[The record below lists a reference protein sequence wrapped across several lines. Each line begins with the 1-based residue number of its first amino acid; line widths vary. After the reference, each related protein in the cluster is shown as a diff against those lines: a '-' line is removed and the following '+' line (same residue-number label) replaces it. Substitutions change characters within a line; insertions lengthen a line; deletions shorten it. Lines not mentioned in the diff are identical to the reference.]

1 MDFLNNL
8 NPPQKK
14 AVEHTDGPLLIL
26 AGAGSGKTR
35 VITCRI
41 ANLIFSKGV
50 SPSNILAVTFTNKA
64 AAEMKERICKVWNA
78 ESGMRNE
85 KPHPTV
91 SLNGLWIGTFHSV
104 CLRLL
109 RRHGSILGFRS
120 DFYIYDKSDQMDIV
134 RECVKELNIN
144 DEIYPVNSLSNR
156 VSHLKNRLITP
167 DEFSKTSK
175 GFGMD
180 DKVSKVYRLYQ
191 EKLLSRH
198 AMDFDD
204 LIMKCVELFETNE
217 EMCRKYQEAF
227 RYVLVDEYQDTNAAQ
242 YKLIRRLTDRHQNL
256 CVVGD
261 DDQSIY
267 RFRGAE
273 LQNILSFEAD
283 FPSATVIRLE
293 QNYRST
299 GSILNIAGTV
309 IEKNAGRHVKKLW
322 TDNPEGEP
330 VDYRRTDDEREEA
343 KYVARCI
350 KSMMKSGRKGSDFAI
365 LYRTNAQSRIL
376 EEIMIE
382 SGIPY
387 IIVGGLK
394 FYERKEIRDIM
405 AYVKASLHPE
415 DDINL
420 RRIIN
425 VPHRGIGAVT
435 IRSVEEHAGKYR
447 VSLYDGV
454 LRLSSVNPR
463 LKGFSDI
470 IERLRK
476 MVCDLSPSE
485 FVKSLFDVTG
495 YIGALKKDEK
505 GEDRIENVM
514 ELLAAVKRYEERM
527 PGMDICGFL
536 DEASLFSSS
545 DDPELKSPENVALM
559 TLHSAKGLEF
569 PVVFITGLE
578 EGMLPHAGSMNNAEE
593 IEEERRLCY
602 VGITRAREKLHIT
615 SAKRRN
621 IFGQLMDRTES
632 RFIRDIRGNAKI
644 RIENDKP
651 HVYNKPVCR
660 EAIGM
665 PNISWAAGRFKA
677 GDRVS
682 HQLWGVG
689 VVERSEGRGEEE
701 KVVVRFNSVGSK
713 QLAVKF
719 ANLQSL

>member
-1 MDFLNNL
+1 M
-8 NPPQKK
+8 
-14 AVEHTDGPLLIL
+14 
-26 AGAGSGKTR
+26 
-35 VITCRI
+35 
-41 ANLIFSKGV
+41 
-50 SPSNILAVTFTNKA
+50 
-64 AAEMKERICKVWNA
+64 
-78 ESGMRNE
+78 
-85 KPHPTV
+85 
-91 SLNGLWIGTFHSV
+91 
-104 CLRLL
+104 
-109 RRHGSILGFRS
+109 
-120 DFYIYDKSDQMDIV
+120 
-134 RECVKELNIN
+134 
-144 DEIYPVNSLSNR
+144 
-156 VSHLKNRLITP
+156 
-167 DEFSKTSK
+167 
-175 GFGMD
+175 
-180 DKVSKVYRLYQ
+180 
-191 EKLLSRH
+191 
-198 AMDFDD
+198 
-204 LIMKCVELFETNE
+204 
-217 EMCRKYQEAF
+217 
-227 RYVLVDEYQDTNAAQ
+227 LVDEYQDTNAAQ
-242 YKLIRRLTDRHQNL
+242 YRLIRRLTDKHQNL

-273 LQNILSFEAD
+273 LQNILNFEAD

-299 GSILNIAGTV
+299 TSILDIAGTV
-309 IEKNAGRHVKKLW
+309 IERNAGRHVKKLW
-322 TDNPEGEP
+322 TENPEGEP
-330 VDYRRTDDEREEA
+330 VDYRRTDNEREEA

-350 KSMMKSGRKGSDFAI
+350 RSVMKNGRKGRDIAI

-382 SGIPY
+382 SCIPY

-394 FYERKEIRDIM
+394 FYERKEIKDIM

-435 IRSVEEHAGKYR
+435 LKSVEEYAGISHA
-447 VSLYDGV
+447 SLYDGV
-454 LRLSSVNPR
+454 LKLSADNPR
-463 LKGFSDI
+463 LKVFADI
-470 IERLRK
+470 IERLRGL
-476 MVCDLSPSE
+476 VRELSPSE
-485 FVKSLFDVTG
+485 FVKSLFEISG
-495 YIGALKKDEK
+495 YLDALKKDEK

-514 ELLAAVKRYEERM
+514 ELLAAVIRYEERM

-545 DDPELKSPENVALM
+545 DDPELKSSDNVALM

-578 EGMLPHAGSMNNAEE
+578 EGMLPHAGSMDNIEA

-602 VGITRAREKLHIT
+602 VGITRAREKLFIT

-621 IFGQLMDRTES
+621 IFGQLMERTES
-632 RFIRDIRGNAKI
+632 RFIRDIRGNTKI
-644 RIENDKP
+644 RIEIDSP
-651 HVYNKPVCR
+651 PMYNKPVYR
-660 EAIGM
+660 DSINT
-665 PNISWAAGRFKA
+665 PRVSWEKGRFKT

-689 VVERSEGRGEEE
+689 IVEKSEGRGEEE
-701 KVVVRFNSVGSK
+701 KVVVKFNSVGSK

>member
-1 MDFLNNL
+1 MNFLDNL

-35 VITCRI
+35 VITYRI
-41 ANLIFSKGV
+41 ANLIFNKGV

-64 AAEMKERICKVWNA
+64 AAEMKERIAGVSEA
-78 ESGMRNE
+78 VSRGAQSGAGTQM
-85 KPHPTV
+85 
-91 SLNGLWIGTFHSV
+91 SGLWIGTFHSI

-109 RRHGSILGFRS
+109 RRHGSVLGFRN
-120 DFYIYDKSDQMDIV
+120 DFYIYDKSDQMDLV

-144 DEIYPVNSLSNR
+144 DEMYPVSSLSNR

-167 DEFSKTSK
+167 DEFAKTSK

-180 DKVSKVYRLYQ
+180 DKALKVYRLYQ
-191 EKLLSRH
+191 EKLAARH

-217 EMCRKYQEAF
+217 EILRKYQEAF

-242 YKLIRRLTDRHQNL
+242 YKLIRSLTDRHQNL

-273 LQNILSFEAD
+273 LQNILNFEAD
-283 FPSATVIRLE
+283 FPSAAIVRLE

-299 GSILNIAGTV
+299 GSILDIAGVV
-309 IEKNAGRHVKKLW
+309 IEKNEGRHVKKLW
-322 TDNPEGEP
+322 TENPEGEP
-330 VDYRRTDDEREEA
+330 VDYRRTGDEREEA

-350 KSMMKSGRKGSDFAI
+350 RSMIKNGRKGRDFAI

-376 EEIMIE
+376 EEVMIE

-394 FYERKEIRDIM
+394 FYERKEIKDIM

-415 DDINL
+415 DDITL

-435 IRSVEEHAGKYR
+435 LKSVEEYADTSQ

-454 LRLSSVNPR
+454 LKLSAENPR
-463 LKGFSDI
+463 LKIFADI
-470 IERLRK
+470 MERLRGL
-476 MVCDLSPSE
+476 VSELPPSE
-485 FVKSLFDVTG
+485 FVKSLFEISG
-495 YIGALKKDEK
+495 YLESLKKDEK

-545 DDPELKSPENVALM
+545 DDPELKSSDNVTLM

-578 EGMLPHAGSMNNAEE
+578 EGMLPHAGSMDSAES

-602 VGITRAREKLHIT
+602 VGITRAREKLVLT
-615 SAKRRN
+615 SAGKMN

-632 RFIRDIRGNAKI
+632 RFIRDIRRNTKI
-644 RIENDKP
+644 RIEIDSP
-651 HVYNKPVCR
+651 PMYNKPVYR
-660 EAIGM
+660 DSINTPGV
-665 PNISWAAGRFKA
+665 SWKTGRFKA
-677 GDRVS
+677 GDRVN
-682 HQLWGVG
+682 HHLWGVG
-689 VVERSEGRGEEE
+689 VVEKSEGRGEEE
-701 KVVVRFNSVGSK
+701 KVIVKFNSVGSK

-719 ANLQSL
+719 ANLTSL

>member
-14 AVEHTDGPLLIL
+14 AVEHTEGPLLIL

-35 VITCRI
+35 VITYRI
-41 ANLIFSKGV
+41 ANLIFNKGI

-64 AAEMKERICKVWNA
+64 AEEMKERIAKVSDSVSRDVQ
-78 ESGMRNE
+78 SGSGSQI
-85 KPHPTV
+85 T
-91 SLNGLWIGTFHSV
+91 GLWIGTFHSI

-109 RRHGSILGFRS
+109 RRHGSVLGFRN
-120 DFYIYDKSDQMDIV
+120 DFYIYDKSDQMDLV

-156 VSHLKNRLITP
+156 VSHLKNRLVTP
-167 DEFSKTSK
+167 DEFAKTSK

-180 DKVSKVYRLYQ
+180 DKALKVYRLYQ
-191 EKLLSRH
+191 EKLVSRH

-204 LIMKCVELFETNE
+204 LIMKCVELLETNE
-217 EMCRKYQEAF
+217 EICRKYQEAF
-227 RYVLVDEYQDTNAAQ
+227 QYVLVDEYQDTNAAQ
-242 YKLIRRLTDRHQNL
+242 YKLIRRLTDKYQNL

-299 GSILNIAGTV
+299 TSILDIAGTV
-309 IEKNAGRHVKKLW
+309 IERNAGRHVKKLW
-322 TDNPEGEP
+322 TENPEGEP
-330 VDYRRTDDEREEA
+330 VDYHRTDDEREEA

-350 KSMMKSGRKGSDFAI
+350 RSAMKNGRKGRDIAI

-394 FYERKEIRDIM
+394 FYERREIKDIM

-435 IRSVEEHAGKYR
+435 LKSVEEYAGASHA
-447 VSLYDGV
+447 SLYDGV
-454 LRLSSVNPR
+454 LKLSADNPR
-463 LKGFSDI
+463 LKVFADI
-470 IERLRK
+470 MERLRGI
-476 MVCDLSPSE
+476 VLELSPSE
-485 FVKSLFDVTG
+485 FVKSLFEISG
-495 YIGALKKDEK
+495 YLESLKKDEK

-527 PGMDICGFL
+527 PGMDLCGFL

-545 DDPELKSPENVALM
+545 DDPELKSSDNVALM

-578 EGMLPHAGSMNNAEE
+578 EGMLPHAGSMDNTEA

-602 VGITRAREKLHIT
+602 VGITRAREKLFIT

-621 IFGQLMDRTES
+621 IFGQLMERTES
-632 RFIRDIRGNAKI
+632 RFIRDIRGNRKI
-644 RIENDKP
+644 RIEIDNP
-651 HVYNKPVCR
+651 PMYNRPVYR
-660 EAIGM
+660 D
-665 PNISWAAGRFKA
+665 NINSPRVSCGHGRFKA

-689 VVERSEGRGEEE
+689 VVEKSEGRGEEE
-701 KVVVRFNSVGSK
+701 KVVVKFNSVGSK

-719 ANLQSL
+719 ANLQTV

>member
-1 MDFLNNL
+1 MEFLNNL
-8 NPPQKK
+8 NPPQLK

-35 VITCRI
+35 VITYRI
-41 ANLIFSKGV
+41 ANLIFNKGV

-64 AAEMKERICKVWNA
+64 AGEMKERINKFQA
-78 ESGMRNE
+78 ENRHG
-85 KPHPTV
+85 T
-91 SLNGLWIGTFHSV
+91 NGLWIGTFHSI

-109 RRHGSILGFRS
+109 RRHGSVLGYRN
-120 DFYIYDKSDQMDIV
+120 DFSISDKSDQLDIV

-144 DEIYPVNSLSNR
+144 DEIYPVNSLANR

-167 DEFSKTSK
+167 DEFAKTSK
-175 GFGMD
+175 GFGVD
-180 DKVSKVYRLYQ
+180 DKALKVYRLYQ
-191 EKLLSRH
+191 EKLASRH

-204 LIMKCVELFETNE
+204 LIMKCVELFEKNQE
-217 EMCRKYQEAF
+217 LRDKYQETL
-227 RYVLVDEYQDTNAAQ
+227 RYILVDEYQDTNAAQ
-242 YKLIRRLTDRHQNL
+242 YRLIRLLSDNHQNL

-273 LQNILSFEAD
+273 LQNILSFESD

-299 GSILNIAGTV
+299 GSILGIAGTV
-309 IEKNAGRHVKKLW
+309 IERNAGRHVKRLW
-322 TDNPEGEP
+322 TENPEGEP

-350 KSMMKSGRKGSDFAI
+350 KSMIKNGRRGRDFAI
-365 LYRTNAQSRIL
+365 LYRTNAQSRII

-382 SGIPY
+382 SGLPY

-394 FYERKEIRDIM
+394 FYERKELKDII
-405 AYVKASLHPE
+405 AYINASLHPE
-415 DDINL
+415 DDVTL

-435 IRSVEEHAGKYR
+435 FKSVEEYAALHR
-447 VSLYDGV
+447 VSLYECV
-454 LRLSSVNPR
+454 LKLSPGNPK
-463 LKGFSDI
+463 LKGFIDI
-470 IERLRK
+470 MEKLRNL
-476 MVCDLSPSE
+476 VRELPTSE
-485 FVKSLFDVTG
+485 FVKLTFEITG
-495 YIGALKKDEK
+495 YMEALKKDEK

-514 ELLAAVKRYEERM
+514 DLRAAVNRYEERM

-536 DEASLFSSS
+536 NEASLFSSS
-545 DDPELKSPENVALM
+545 DDPELKSSDNVGLM

-578 EGMLPHAGSMNNAEE
+578 EGMLPHAGSMDNEEE

-602 VGITRAREKLHIT
+602 VGITRARERLFLT
-615 SAKRRN
+615 SARKRN

-644 RIENDKP
+644 RIEIDSS
-651 HVYNKPVCR
+651 HMYNKSVNR
-660 EAIGM
+660 EVI
-665 PNISWAAGRFKA
+665 NIPKVSWERGKFKT

-689 VVERSEGRGEEE
+689 VVEKSEGRGEEE
-701 KVVVRFNSVGSK
+701 KVIVKFNTVGSK
-713 QLAVKF
+713 RLAVRF
-719 ANLQSL
+719 ANLKSV

>member
-1 MDFLNNL
+1 MEFLDNL
-8 NPPQKK
+8 NPPQLK

-35 VITCRI
+35 VITYRI
-41 ANLIFSKGV
+41 ANLIFNKGV

-64 AAEMKERICKVWNA
+64 AEEMKERINKFQMENRHGV
-78 ESGMRNE
+78 
-85 KPHPTV
+85 
-91 SLNGLWIGTFHSV
+91 NGLWIGTFHSI

-109 RRHGSILGFRS
+109 RRHGSVLGYRN
-120 DFYIYDKSDQMDIV
+120 DFSISDKSDQLDIV

-144 DEIYPVNSLSNR
+144 DEIYPVNSLANR

-167 DEFSKTSK
+167 DEFAKTSK
-175 GFGMD
+175 GFGVD
-180 DKVSKVYRLYQ
+180 DKALKVYRLYQ
-191 EKLLSRH
+191 EKLASRH

-204 LIMKCVELFETNE
+204 LIMKCVELFEKNQE
-217 EMCRKYQEAF
+217 LRDKYQETL
-227 RYVLVDEYQDTNAAQ
+227 RYILVDEYQDTNAAQ
-242 YKLIRRLTDRHQNL
+242 YRLIRLLSDNHQNL

-273 LQNILSFEAD
+273 LQNILSFESD

-299 GSILNIAGTV
+299 GSILGIAGTV
-309 IEKNAGRHVKKLW
+309 IERNAGRHVKRLW
-322 TDNPEGEP
+322 TENPEGEP

-350 KSMMKSGRKGSDFAI
+350 KSMIKNGRRGRDFAI
-365 LYRTNAQSRIL
+365 LYRTNAQSRII

-382 SGIPY
+382 SGLPY

-394 FYERKEIRDIM
+394 FYERKEIKDIM
-405 AYVKASLHPE
+405 AYIKASLHPE
-415 DDINL
+415 DDVTL

-435 IRSVEEHAGKYR
+435 LKSVEEYAALHR
-447 VSLYDGV
+447 VSLYEGV
-454 LRLSSVNPR
+454 LKLSPGNPK
-463 LKGFSDI
+463 LKGFIDI
-470 IERLRK
+470 IEKLRNL
-476 MVCDLSPSE
+476 VRELPPSE
-485 FVKSLFDVTG
+485 FVKLTFEITG
-495 YIGALKKDEK
+495 YIEALKKDEK

-514 ELLAAVKRYEERM
+514 ELRAAVNRYEERM

-545 DDPELKSPENVALM
+545 DDPELKSSDNVGLM

-578 EGMLPHAGSMNNAEE
+578 EGMLPHAGSMDNEEE

-602 VGITRAREKLHIT
+602 VGITRARERLFLT
-615 SAKRRN
+615 SARKRN

-644 RIENDKP
+644 RIEIDSS
-651 HVYNKPVCR
+651 HMYNKFVNR
-660 EAIGM
+660 EVI
-665 PNISWAAGRFKA
+665 NIPKVSWERGKFKT

-689 VVERSEGRGEEE
+689 VVEKSEGRGEEE
-701 KVVVRFNSVGSK
+701 KVIVKFNTVGSK
-713 QLAVKF
+713 RLAVRF
-719 ANLQSL
+719 ANLKSV

>member
-1 MDFLNNL
+1 MNFLNNL

-14 AVEHTDGPLLIL
+14 AVEHGDGPLLIL

-35 VITCRI
+35 VITYRI
-41 ANLIFSKGV
+41 ANLICNRGV

-64 AAEMKERICKVWNA
+64 AEEMKERIAGVSVAVCRGTQ
-78 ESGMRNE
+78 SGSGSQM
-85 KPHPTV
+85 T
-91 SLNGLWIGTFHSV
+91 GLWIGTFHSI

-120 DFYIYDKSDQMDIV
+120 DFYIYDKSDQMDLV
-134 RECVKELNIN
+134 RECVRELNIN
-144 DEIYPVNSLSNR
+144 DEIYPVNSLSSR

-180 DKVSKVYRLYQ
+180 DKALKVYRLYQ
-191 EKLLSRH
+191 EKLISRH

-204 LIMKCVELFETNE
+204 LIMKCVELLETNE
-217 EMCRKYQEAF
+217 EICRKYQDEF

-242 YKLIRRLTDRHQNL
+242 YRLIRRLTDKYQNL

-273 LQNILSFEAD
+273 LQNILSFETD
-283 FPSATVIRLE
+283 FPSATIIRLE

-299 GSILNIAGTV
+299 ASILDIAGKV
-309 IEKNAGRHVKKLW
+309 IERNAGRHLKKLW
-322 TDNPEGEP
+322 TENEEGEP

-350 KSMMKSGRKGSDFAI
+350 RSMIQNGRKGRDCAI

-376 EEIMIE
+376 EEMMIE

-415 DDINL
+415 DDITL

-435 IRSVEEHAGKYR
+435 LRSVEEHA
-447 VSLYDGV
+447 VTCSSSIYDGV
-454 LRLSSVNPR
+454 LKLSAGNPR
-463 LKGFSDI
+463 LKVFSDI
-470 IERLRK
+470 IERLRIL
-476 MVCDLSPSE
+476 VRELPPSE
-485 FVKSLFDVTG
+485 FVKSLFEISG
-495 YIGALKKDEK
+495 YLDALKKDER
-505 GEDRIENVM
+505 GEDRIENIM

-536 DEASLFSSS
+536 DEASLFSSA
-545 DDPELKSPENVALM
+545 DDPELRSSDNVALM

-578 EGMLPHAGSMNNAEE
+578 EGMLPHAGSMDNMEA

-602 VGITRAREKLHIT
+602 VGITRAKEKLYIT
-615 SAKRRN
+615 SARKRN

-632 RFIRDIRGNAKI
+632 RFIRDIRGNTKI
-644 RIENDKP
+644 RIEIDSP
-651 HVYNKPVCR
+651 PMYNKPVYR
-660 EAIGM
+660 DST
-665 PNISWAAGRFKA
+665 NNHRVSWDKGRFKA

-689 VVERSEGRGEEE
+689 VVEKSEGRGEEE
-701 KVVVRFNSVGSK
+701 KVVVKFTSVGSK
-713 QLAVKF
+713 QLAVRL
-719 ANLQSL
+719 ANLTSL

>member
-1 MDFLNNL
+1 MDFLDNL

-14 AVEHTDGPLLIL
+14 AVEHTEGPLLIL

-41 ANLIFSKGV
+41 ANLIFNKGV
-50 SPSNILAVTFTNKA
+50 LPSNILAVTFTNKA
-64 AAEMKERICKVWNA
+64 ANEMKERIAGVSNA
-78 ESGMRNE
+78 VNRGAGSGAAGRM
-85 KPHPTV
+85 T
-91 SLNGLWIGTFHSV
+91 GLWIGTFHSI

-109 RRHGSILGFRS
+109 RRHGSALGFRN
-120 DFYIYDKSDQMDIV
+120 DFYIYDKSDQADLV

-144 DEIYPVNSLSNR
+144 DEIYPVNSLSGR
-156 VSHLKNRLITP
+156 ISHLKNRLITI
-167 DEFSKTSK
+167 DDFQKTSK

-180 DKVSKVYRLYQ
+180 DKVLKVYSLYQ
-191 EKLLSRH
+191 EKLSSRH

-204 LIMKCVELFETNE
+204 LIMKCVELFENNDE
-217 EMCRKYQEAF
+217 IRGKYQETF
-227 RYVLVDEYQDTNAAQ
+227 SYILVDEYQDTNAAQ
-242 YKLIRRLTDRHQNL
+242 YKLIRSLTARHQNL

-322 TDNPEGEP
+322 TENPDGDP
-330 VDYRRTDDEREEA
+330 VDYRRTEDEREEA

-350 KSMMKSGRKGSDFAI
+350 KSMIKSGRKGREFAI

-382 SGIPY
+382 SGLPY
-387 IIVGGLK
+387 MIVGGLK
-394 FYERKEIRDIM
+394 FYERKEIKDIM

-435 IRSVEEHAGKYR
+435 LKSVEEYSRIHQ
-447 VSLYDGV
+447 VPLYDGV
-454 LRLSSVNPR
+454 LTLSADNPK
-463 LKGFSDI
+463 LTGFTNI
-470 IERLRK
+470 IERLRIL
-476 MVCDLSPSE
+476 VCEQSPSE
-485 FVKSLFDVTG
+485 FVKSLFEATG
-495 YIGALKKDEK
+495 YLDALKRDEK
-505 GEDRIENVM
+505 GEDRSENVM

-536 DEASLFSSS
+536 DEASLFGSS
-545 DDPELKSPENVALM
+545 DDPEPGSSDNVALM

-578 EGMLPHAGSMNNAEE
+578 EGMLPHAGSMDNTEA

-602 VGITRAREKLHIT
+602 VGITRAREKLYIT
-615 SAKRRN
+615 GAKRRN
-621 IFGQLMDRTES
+621 VFGQLMDRTES
-632 RFIRDIRGNAKI
+632 RFVRDIRGHAKI
-644 RIENDKP
+644 RIENDSASM
-651 HVYNKPVCR
+651 YNKPVGR
-660 EAIGM
+660 EA
-665 PNISWAAGRFKA
+665 AAVTRVAWERGRFKA
-677 GDRVS
+677 GDRVN
-682 HQLWGVG
+682 HHLWGAG
-689 VVERSEGRGEEE
+689 VVEKSEGLGEEE
-701 KVVVRFNSVGSK
+701 KVIVKFNSVGSK

-719 ANLQSL
+719 ANLTSL